1 MNMRTV
7 AQRAGVSSATVSRVL
22 NGSPLVKKE
31 TADHVRG
38 ILDELNFIPNPI
50 ATTLKYG
57 RSKTFGILVPDITN
71 PFYGEF
77 LRDIEELLVKSDHEV
92 LLANSSDGAAMLPS
106 IRRMLMRQVDGVVL
120 MASDFEAR
128 EIAPLL
134 ARNVPVVTV
143 DRRLPQQ
150 GVTDVT
156 IDFEGGMLSA
166 VTHLRDLGHVRIA
179 FVGGTQHLQTSAVRL
194 NSFKRAL
201 RKCGLPVHKELLRRG
216 NYHVA
221 GGEAAT
227 QSLLAEAHPPTA
239 IMTANDLT
247 AFGVLRALHRNGIS
261 VPGDIS
267 LIGLDDLL
275 LCDILQPPL
284 TTIRI
289 SRREMAE
296 KCVMALTSANKTQE
310 QRDDR
315 LPVRTTLVMRE
326 STGAPAAGTRVA
338 ALQG

>member
-22 NGSPLVKKE
+22 NGSPLVRRE
-31 TADHVRG
+31 TAEHVRG
-38 ILDELNFIPNPI
+38 ILNELNFIPNPI

-77 LRDIEELLVKSDHEV
+77 LRDIEELLVKSDHEL
-92 LLANSSDGAAMLPS
+92 LLANSSDGTAMLPS

-120 MASDFEAR
+120 MASDFETH
-128 EIAPLL
+128 EIEPLL

-143 DRRLPQQ
+143 DRRLVQQ
-150 GVTDVT
+150 GVTDVA
-156 IDFEGGMLSA
+156 IDFEGGLLSA
-166 VTHLRDLGHVRIA
+166 VAHLRDLGHTRIA
-179 FVGGTQHLQTSAVRL
+179 FVGGTQDARTSVVRL

-201 RKCGLPVHKELLRRG
+201 RKCGLPLHKELLRTG

-227 QSLLAEAHPPTA
+227 RSLLEEAQPPTA
-239 IMTANDLT
+239 ILTANDLT
-247 AFGVLRALHRNGIS
+247 AFGVLRALHRAEIS
-261 VPGDIS
+261 VPGEMS
-267 LIGLDDLL
+267 VIGLDDLL

-296 KCVMALTSANKTQE
+296 KCVLALTSANKLNE
-310 QRDDR
+310 QYDARH
-315 LPVRTTLVMRE
+315 PVTTTLVKRE
-326 STGAPAAGTRVA
+326 STASPSAGNRRRALGA
-338 ALQG
+338 

>member
-7 AQRAGVSSATVSRVL
+7 ARRAGVSSATVSRVL
-22 NGSPLVKKE
+22 NGSPLVRKE
-31 TADHVRG
+31 TAEHVRG

-77 LRDIEELLVKSDHEV
+77 LRELEELLVKSDHEL

-120 MASDFEAR
+120 MASDFDAQ

-143 DRRLPQQ
+143 DRRVAQQ
-150 GVTDVT
+150 GVTDVA
-156 IDFEGGMLSA
+156 IDFEGGLLSA
-166 VTHLRDLGHVRIA
+166 VAHLRELGHTRIG
-179 FVGGTQHLQTSAVRL
+179 FVGGTPKLQTSAVRL

-201 RKCGLPVHKELLRRG
+201 RRSGLLVHKELLRAG

-221 GGEAAT
+221 GGEAAA
-227 QSLLAEAHPPTA
+227 QLLLQEAHPPTA
-239 IMTANDLT
+239 ILTANDLT
-247 AFGVLRALHRNGIS
+247 AFGVLRALHRAGVS
-261 VPGDIS
+261 VPGHMS
-267 LIGLDDLL
+267 VIGLDDLL
-275 LCDILQPPL
+275 LADILQPPL

-296 KCVMALTSANKTQE
+296 KCVLALTSANKLDKERSVQH
-310 QRDDR
+310 
-315 LPVRTTLVMRE
+315 PIKTTLVKRE
-326 STGAPAAGTRVA
+326 STAAPPAGRA
-338 ALQG
+338 AL